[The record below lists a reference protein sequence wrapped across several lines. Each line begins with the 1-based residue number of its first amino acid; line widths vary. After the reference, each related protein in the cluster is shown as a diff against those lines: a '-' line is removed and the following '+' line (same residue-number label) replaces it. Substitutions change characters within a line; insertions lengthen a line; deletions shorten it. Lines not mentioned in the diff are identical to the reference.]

1 MFLLSGLESLMTI
14 FPVLF
19 FFAGIVSLFVTFFP
33 LYITFL
39 VAVTL
44 TTAFFTVLIVTVFLP
59 LRAVTLR
66 GSVFFAFRSAF
77 LEVIILQYL
86 FQSDLLQKHSESP
99 LAV

>member
-19 FFAGIVSLFVTFFP
+19 FFAGIVSVFVTFFP

-44 TTAFFTVLIVTVFLP
+44 TTAFFTVLIVTCSHFKRQCFFRFSICFL
-59 LRAVTLR
+59 
-66 GSVFFAFRSAF
+66 RS
-77 LEVIILQYL
+77 IILRICSGLIFYRIIRSHRWL
-86 FQSDLLQKHSESP
+86 CS
-99 LAV
+99 AIRI